1 MRHRAW
7 VTWLSCCTTESIL
20 GVGSVTS
27 NPSAL
32 TRNSVYSKSGSMGL
46 QGSLPWA
53 SPTDGPRPPA
63 LVPDVPA
70 GPFLWGLRT
79 RWAPVVAAG
88 RLHSPGAGEITLSVS
103 TGGRWG
109 RQMEA
114 GDVATRT
121 PRAIL
126 TSQRGCTGDLE
137 GGILSLFTSTGHSH
151 QSEVTPWTNVSSHK
165 LFL

>member
-1 MRHRAW
+1 MKHRAW

-27 NPSAL
+27 NPAAL

-46 QGSLPWA
+46 QGSLPRA

-63 LVPDVPA
+63 LMPDVP
-70 GPFLWGLRT
+70 
-79 RWAPVVAAG
+79 
-88 RLHSPGAGEITLSVS
+88 PGAVPLGLADTLGSSGGRWKDALSVS

-109 RQMEA
+109 RQMEV